1 MEHFRRSPD
10 RDEPLTDLV
19 DQELFRR
26 GIRFNAI
33 VLALVIGLFA
43 GFGLFLLT
51 HLSLLITGE
60 NAGRYLNLLGVFF
73 PGYRAT
79 PTGAWFGL
87 IWGFV
92 VGAISGGFVYYA
104 YARMIGTDLAHVVNR
119 GRVPGQLIEQPVLR
133 MSGHAL
139 GLALGCLMAIQLAGA
154 TAWLVV
160 RGTANQSPHAAL
172 LAHYLPGY
180 QVSLA
185 GGVIGALDI
194 FVFTYGFALLLGWI
208 YNRLVSVR
216 FQEELE

>member
-10 RDEPLTDLV
+10 RDKPLIDLV
-19 DQELFRR
+19 DQELLGR

-51 HLSLLITGE
+51 HLSLLITGG

-104 YARMIGTDLAHVVNR
+104 YAHTIGTNLVHLVNR
-119 GRVPGQLIEQPVLR
+119 EPGQLIEQPVLR

-139 GLALGCLMAIQLAGA
+139 GLSLGCFMAIQLAGA

-160 RGTANQSPHAAL
+160 RGTADQSPHAAL

-185 GGVIGALDI
+185 GGVIGALDL
-194 FVFTYGFALLLGWI
+194 FVFTYGLALLLAWI
-208 YNRLVSVR
+208 YNRLVSIR
-216 FQEELE
+216 FRE

>member
-1 MEHFRRSPD
+1 M
-10 RDEPLTDLV
+10 TDLV
-19 DQELFRR
+19 DEELLRR
-26 GIRFNAI
+26 GIRFNTI
-33 VLALVIGLFA
+33 VLALVMGLFA

-79 PTGAWFGL
+79 STGAWFGL

-92 VGAISGGFVYYA
+92 VGAMSGGFVYYA
-104 YARMIGTDLAHVVNR
+104 YVRTVNTNLKHLVNR
-119 GRVPGQLIEQPVLR
+119 GQMAGQLIEPPVLR

-139 GLALGCLMAIQLAGA
+139 GLSLGCFMAIQLAGA

-160 RGTANQSPHAAL
+160 RGTADQSPHAAL

-185 GGVIGALDI
+185 GGAIGALDL
-194 FVFTYGFALLLGWI
+194 FVFTYGLALLLAWI
-208 YNRLVSVR
+208 YNRLVSIR
-216 FQEELE
+216 FREEGLIPNRF

>member
-1 MEHFRRSPD
+1 M
-10 RDEPLTDLV
+10 TDLV
-19 DQELFRR
+19 DEELLRR

-33 VLALVIGLFA
+33 VLALVMGLFA

-79 PTGAWFGL
+79 STGAWFGL

-104 YARMIGTDLAHVVNR
+104 YANTIGTNLVHLVNR
-119 GRVPGQLIEQPVLR
+119 EPGQLIEQPVLR

-139 GLALGCLMAIQLAGA
+139 GLSLGCLMAIQLAGA

-160 RGTANQSPHAAL
+160 RGTADQSPHAAL
-172 LAHYLPGY
+172 LGHYLPGY

-185 GGVIGALDI
+185 GGVIGALEL
-194 FVFTYGFALLLGWI
+194 FVFTYGLALLLAWI
-208 YNRLVSVR
+208 YNRLVSIR
-216 FQEELE
+216 FRE